1 MLVAALALAAARVAA
16 DDADAP
22 GFALGARFESQ
33 SAGISVCPPANL
45 HLVNR
50 IGENSV
56 AEWADEKFTWRLV
69 LSQSVLANPIP
80 LVNTPDNFG
89 KEAVGL
95 LETTVDV
102 HKGRYP
108 GVLILRQDVTNIADG
123 GVPDPHNASI
133 KKPNVGLI
141 IMRYTDGG
149 VRYLTQQALIQG
161 NSHIYYIVTLTTP
174 GGKGLQADSPIE
186 PIEKEAVGAFNAMLD
201 QVRLT
206 DRGAIR
212 AEQDERLDHTRNLL
226 VNINSRSMH
235 AALVSEQWLRI
246 IRDGKDIGY
255 TYITEDPAAAIPPKL
270 TETQVKEHKS
280 VRDLIRPG
288 DGVLIGMRARLIQD
302 GIRSDK
308 TKGPIQTDGASWYF
322 ISGDLKHEDWS
333 RLIVSDDHVNPN
345 VSRLDEIG
353 TSDKR
358 QINKIVIADPKKPG
372 ALPVGNRPEPFL
384 LPMDDYELDV
394 TLLTNKEN
402 AQPVQRKVSPWYI
415 PQAIVQLLPRLLP
428 RRSMRPRNT
437 CSLRT

>member
-1 MLVAALALAAARVAA
+1 M
-16 DDADAP
+16 
-22 GFALGARFESQ
+22 
-33 SAGISVCPPANL
+33 
-45 HLVNR
+45 
-50 IGENSV
+50 
-56 AEWADEKFTWRLV
+56 
-69 LSQSVLANPIP
+69 
-80 LVNTPDNFG
+80 
-89 KEAVGL
+89 
-95 LETTVDV
+95 DV

-141 IMRYTDGG
+141 VMRYTEGG
-149 VRYLTQQALIQG
+149 VRYLTQQALIQA
-161 NSHIYYIVTLTTP
+161 NSHVYYILTLTTP

-186 PIEKEAVGAFNAMLD
+186 PIEKEAVGAFSAMLD

-226 VNINSRSMH
+226 VNINSRAMH

-255 TYITEDPAAAIPPKL
+255 TYITEDPAASIPPKL
-270 TETQVKEHKS
+270 TEAQVKEHKS

-302 GIRSDK
+302 GMRSDK
-308 TKGPIQTDGASWYF
+308 SKGPIQTDSASWF
-322 ISGDLKHEDWS
+322 FVSGDLKHEDWS
-333 RLIVSDDHVNPN
+333 RLIVTDDHVNPN
-345 VSRLDEIG
+345 PSRLDEIG

-372 ALPVGNRPEPFL
+372 GALPVGKRPEPYL
-384 LPMDDYELDV
+384 QAADGRLRAGRDAADQQG
-394 TLLTNKEN
+394 KC
-402 AQPVQRKVSPWYI
+402 AAGSPAARYR
-415 PQAIVQLLPRLLP
+415 PGTSR
-428 RRSMRPRNT
+428 RRSCSCSRDCSRARSNEPKKYMFASYVSEPTRQVMQRYVDVLPAARVPFNKQFVQAVQIRERLGLDGPITTHYITVDGTYLWGVKRRSRRRSCCRPMHQR
-437 CSLRT
+437 